1 MDTGSGDP
9 GAQRQLR
16 YGQVHS
22 IAFKTQTC
30 CAPCLDGLG
39 QHHPPCVE
47 SRRAPPKIRFKTV
60 GATPRSSRA
69 ALRTPIRRK
78 MRRCYPV
85 LASPSGSR
93 GGDRP
98 TVGTQERAPLASR
111 ILNEALLRHRLE
123 EKK

>member
-1 MDTGSGDP
+1 
-9 GAQRQLR
+9 
-16 YGQVHS
+16 
-22 IAFKTQTC
+22 
-30 CAPCLDGLG
+30 
-39 QHHPPCVE
+39 
-47 SRRAPPKIRFKTV
+47 
-60 GATPRSSRA
+60 
-69 ALRTPIRRK
+69 

-123 EKK
+123 EKKIGITTRLFYLYSYKS